1 MIKQFQL
8 MNDDYLLLKMAL
20 EGPKTL
26 ADIE

>member
-8 MNDDYLLLKMAL
+8 MNDDYLLRKMAL
-20 EGPKTL
+20 EEPKTL